1 MHVCPPFD
9 FSMVLSCNVTILLR
23 QTLFFKYFMYFS
35 LTYFRIQ
42 NFCIIMAMGAWRKSQ
57 SPGGHVTL
65 SLLLRF
71 AAKILYELCLW
82 VFLCLTKPAF
92 MRRPWRITPCPAV
105 HGWTFLGFM
114 GIILQLL
121 SCSAIRVRE
130 GVACPPGLCD
140 LRPLRCGWF

>member
-1 MHVCPPFD
+1 LYH
-9 FSMVLSCNVTILLR
+9 NGH
-23 QTLFFKYFMYFS
+23 
-35 LTYFRIQ
+35 
-42 NFCIIMAMGAWRKSQ
+42 GAGRKSQ
-57 SPGGHVTL
+57 SPGGHATL
-65 SLLLRF
+65 SLPLRF
-71 AAKILYELCLW
+71 AAKILYELCLG

-130 GVACPPGLCD
+130 SVACPPGLCD